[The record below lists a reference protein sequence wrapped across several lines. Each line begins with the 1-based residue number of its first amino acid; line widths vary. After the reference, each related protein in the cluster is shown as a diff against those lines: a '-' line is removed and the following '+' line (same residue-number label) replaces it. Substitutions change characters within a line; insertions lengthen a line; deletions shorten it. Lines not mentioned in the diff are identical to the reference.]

1 MKNFQP
7 RVIISPRFCQ
17 LISIFITVYAITL
30 YPFIIARDRL
40 SITTYNHEKIH
51 LVQQRELW
59 VVGFYILY
67 VWYWLKGKWSG
78 IKSRDAYTAI
88 PFEVE
93 AYSHEAELN
102 YIQKRRQPQAWKHCI
117 NYLT

>member
-1 MKNFQP
+1 MS
-7 RVIISPRFCQ
+7 V
-17 LISIFITVYAITL
+17 FITVYAITL

-67 VWYWLKGKWSG
+67 VWYWLTNIIFKRMNTK
-78 IKSRDAYTAI
+78 DAYSSI
-88 PFEVE
+88 PFEKE
-93 AYSHEAELN
+93 AY
-102 YIQKRRQPQAWKHCI
+102 KHQ
-117 NYLT
+117 NNFKY

>member
-1 MKNFQP
+1 MKDFYH

-59 VVGFYILY
+59 ILGFYILY
-67 VWYWLKGKWSG
+67 LWYWIKARVKGLNS
-78 IKSRDAYTAI
+78 SDAYYAI
-88 PFEVE
+88 PFEKE
-93 AYSHEAELN
+93 AYKHENNLK
-102 YIQKRRQPQAWKHCI
+102 YTKFRKPHAWKDFI
-117 NYLT
+117 